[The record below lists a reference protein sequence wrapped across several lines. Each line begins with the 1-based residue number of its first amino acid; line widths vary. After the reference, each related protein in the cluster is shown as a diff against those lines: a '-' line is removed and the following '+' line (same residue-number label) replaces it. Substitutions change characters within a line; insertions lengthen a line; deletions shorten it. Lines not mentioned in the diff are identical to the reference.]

1 MKPADIAVIGGGIAG
16 AASCVALAQRG
27 VRPVWVAAPPAKDRA
42 RIGETLSPAANTIL
56 VDLGLADLI
65 TRPIHR
71 PANTSFSAWGSG
83 QLRERNAIVHL
94 EGPGTVLDRAG
105 FEADL
110 FATALKTSP
119 RHIETTVQHARLEND
134 KWHLGFANGEEG
146 VFRFVLD
153 CTGRASSLA
162 ATQGTRKRADQ
173 LVAAHCFL
181 QQTDLDVAPTPATLI
196 ETVEDGWWYAALL
209 PSGDMVI
216 SYFSDPDLL
225 PAGVSRDH
233 GVWAGLVAQTRHIS
247 RWIDS
252 AGFSLGDHLPI
263 LASAGTTWMT
273 PASGPN
279 WAAVGDAAAA
289 FDPLSSHGMTTAL
302 WMARQASEAIF
313 QAHKGSGDALIAYN
327 AAVQKGVREFLTQ
340 RQKIYRQETRFVDTP
355 FWLRRQKDDRPN
367 CKIDNLP

>member
-27 VRPVWVAAPPAKDRA
+27 VRPVWVASPPAKDRP

-56 VDLGLADLI
+56 ANLGLAELI

-94 EGPGTVLDRAG
+94 EGPGMVLDRAG

-110 FATALKTSP
+110 FATALKTRA
-119 RHIETTVQHARLEND
+119 RHIETTVQNARLEGN
-134 KWHLGFANGEEG
+134 KWHLAFANGDEG

-162 ATQGTRKRADQ
+162 VIQGTRKRADQ

-181 QQTDLDVAPTPATLI
+181 KQTDPDVAPTPATLI

-209 PSGDMVI
+209 PGGDMVI

-225 PAGVSRDH
+225 PNGISRDH
-233 GVWAGLVAQTRHIS
+233 GVWAGRVAQTAHIS

-252 AGFSLGDHLPI
+252 AGFSLGDQLPI

-273 PASGPN
+273 PVSGPN

-302 WMARQASEAIF
+302 WMARQASEALC
-313 QAHKGSGDALIAYN
+313 QAHAGYSEALDAYN
-327 AAVQKGVREFLTQ
+327 AAVQKGVREFLLQ
-340 RQKIYRQETRFVDTP
+340 RQKIYRQETRFADSI
-355 FWLRRQKDDRPN
+355 FWQRRQHSEPATGKPTDSD
-367 CKIDNLP
+367 